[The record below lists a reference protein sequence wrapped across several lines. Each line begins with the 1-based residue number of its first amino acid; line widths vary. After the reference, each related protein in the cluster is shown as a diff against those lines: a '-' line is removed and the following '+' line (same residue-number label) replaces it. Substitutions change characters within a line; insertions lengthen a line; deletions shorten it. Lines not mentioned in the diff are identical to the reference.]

1 VVIEKY
7 LSEGGFAHVY
17 VVRLPKPVDG
27 SDLAVLKRVAVPDKE
42 HLANMRTEVETM
54 KKLKGHRHIVRYID
68 SHASQL
74 KGGGYEVFLLM
85 EYCSGGGLIDFM
97 NTRLRNR
104 LTEPEILKIF
114 SDVAEGV
121 ACMHYLRP
129 PLLHRDL
136 KVENVLISNSGSSTT
151 YKLCDFGSTAPP
163 RPAASSASEGRLIED
178 DVQRHTTLQY
188 RSPEMIDVYR
198 KQPIDEKSDIWALGV
213 FLYKLCYYTTPFEEV
228 GQMAILNASFKY
240 PAHPSFSDKL
250 KMLIATM
257 LRENPAKRPNIYQV
271 LQQACSIQGK
281 AIPIRDI
288 YTGRSQ
294 SENRKSQPLPASS
307 DPSPAA
313 AGAML
318 SPPAQ
323 KKPAAI
329 PDIAPMRRG
338 RPTKAVSH
346 HGSAQ
351 PSPSPLRMMDETDP
365 FASLDGS
372 KLSAADELSSRFPTL
387 DQFSLLTEKGKKF
400 QFEHSAVDRNEPEK
414 PDLPQRV
421 LNALADEAFARPPSP
436 EKPKPTKTAPPVINP
451 SSNIVLDRK
460 MSFEAQDMPR
470 QQGVLVS
477 PAPQRPSMVST
488 GTMTSPSPPP
498 TSSDRPAHRIPLGN
512 HLRRPSSLPR
522 SSEASRPMSAN
533 GNSGSKLS
541 NLLSQD
547 ATRSQPAPLAEPKP
561 PSSSRPSLEGGRPS
575 MMEFDSNVS
584 RSKSTN
590 SKMRPA
596 SMNIVS
602 KMEFYRGRISSKP
615 PSAEPENST
624 ENLPAL
630 TSVESDTNITSDVEY
645 LRAKEEEEK
654 AWKGHKRHSSGSG
667 HKKRGSLPSISLSG
681 TKSLLAGRFG
691 DAFRKFEGS
700 NNGST
705 IRSRSPSP
713 SEDPINVLTPITGSV
728 ATDLSDER
736 HDLDETEDLSPETR
750 RELERRRLSAEE
762 KRVANAAAEYR
773 KRLAQKGGERGRD
786 PARAVSIQNKVKSL
800 LKENDRP
807 ATKTAAGYGRFTN
820 SNASPQM
827 KQFEVS
833 QNSPIEQTS
842 RISSAQNITAPLAT
856 YTNKPLSEPPSTV
869 TSPLSI
875 PSYTSTGTAP
885 QRTARPAAP
894 PKPKNMRTGGGEAI
908 LQPVGAGAVD
918 SKSATS
924 PTDDWEETFSKRY
937 PSLSGLEMVET
948 EIDGPKVATVRTK
961 EV

>member
-1 VVIEKY
+1 MAAFDPQAAPRGPFGQPPPVNAHGAPAGTFAPGTKVQVGSHRVVIEKY

-163 RPAASSASEGRLIED
+163 RPAASSAAEGRLIED
-178 DVQRHTTLQY
+178 DIQRHTTLQY

-198 KQPIDEKSDIWALGV
+198 KQPIDEKSDVWALGV

-271 LQQACSIQGK
+271 LQQACSMQGK

-294 SENRKSQPLPASS
+294 SENRKRQPLPPSS

-323 KKPAAI
+323 KTPAAM
-329 PDIAPMRRG
+329 PDITPMRRG

-351 PSPSPLRMMDETDP
+351 PSPSPLRMMDEADP

-372 KLSAADELSSRFPTL
+372 KLGAADELSSRFPTL

-400 QFEHSAVDRNEPEK
+400 QFEPSAVDKNESEN

-436 EKPKPTKTAPPVINP
+436 EKPKPTKTAPPVTNP

-460 MSFEAQDMPR
+460 KSFEAQDIPR
-470 QQGVLVS
+470 QQGVLLS

-522 SSEASRPMSAN
+522 SSEASRPISAT
-533 GNSGSKLS
+533 GSSGSRLS

-547 ATRSQPAPLAEPKP
+547 AARSQPAPLAEPKP

-590 SKMRPA
+590 AKMRPA

-602 KMEFYRGRISSKP
+602 KMESYRGRISSKP

-624 ENLPAL
+624 EDLPAL

-713 SEDPINVLTPITGSV
+713 SQDPINVLTPITGSV

-827 KQFEVS
+827 KQFE
-833 QNSPIEQTS
+833 
-842 RISSAQNITAPLAT
+842 A
-856 YTNKPLSEPPSTV
+856 
-869 TSPLSI
+869 
-875 PSYTSTGTAP
+875 
-885 QRTARPAAP
+885 
-894 PKPKNMRTGGGEAI
+894 
-908 LQPVGAGAVD
+908 
-918 SKSATS
+918 
-924 PTDDWEETFSKRY
+924 
-937 PSLSGLEMVET
+937 
-948 EIDGPKVATVRTK
+948 
-961 EV
+961 